1 MPIEASRTRVAV
13 RRPPG
18 GGRAVVSLET
28 SGPPD
33 RPVIRPMLLS
43 ADASG
48 AAISLV
54 PEGALLLAGDAVEID
69 VSVGAGARLEL
80 QEPAGTVAYAMAG
93 GSASWAVT
101 ITLGSAASLVWA
113 GEPFVVAADANVT
126 RTTRVRLGWG
136 AMLALR
142 ETLVLGRHDEAPGCI
157 RQDFAA
163 IGQNDVPLLSESLDA
178 GPEAGP
184 LLMGGMRVLGSVLTL
199 GYRTHRA
206 AVSPGV
212 AHLDL
217 AGMGT
222 MARALAHQVHDVDLG
237 GTWDAARRELVS
249 QPGRSAPE
257 SRTPDCQPQPGTRP
271 G

>member
-1 MPIEASRTRVAV
+1 MPTESSCTRVAV
-13 RRPPG
+13 RRPPD

-28 SGPPD
+28 RGPPD

-43 ADASG
+43 ADAAG

-54 PEGALLLAGDAVEID
+54 PEGALLLAGDSVEID

-80 QEPAGTVAYAMAG
+80 QEPAGTVAYAMG
-93 GSASWAVT
+93 ERSASWAVT
-101 ITLGSAASLVWA
+101 ITLGPAASLVWA

-142 ETLVLGRHDEAPGCI
+142 EILVLGRHGEAPGRI
-157 RQDFAA
+157 RQDFVAV
-163 IGQNDVPLLSESLDA
+163 GQNDLPVLSDSLDV
-178 GPEAGP
+178 GPESGP
-184 LLMGGMRVLGSVLTL
+184 LLMGGARVLGSVLTL
-199 GYRTHRA
+199 GYRTPRA
-206 AVSPGV
+206 AVAPGV

-222 MARALAHQVHDVDLG
+222 MSRALAHQVHDVELG
-237 GTWDAARRELVS
+237 RTWHAARRELVS

-257 SRTPDCQPQPGTRP
+257 SQTPDRRPQPSTRP

>member
-1 MPIEASRTRVAV
+1 MPTEESCTRVTV

-18 GGRAVVSLET
+18 GGRAVVSMAT

-43 ADASG
+43 ANAEG
-48 AAISLV
+48 ARVSLV
-54 PEGALLLAGDAVEID
+54 PEGALLLAGDAVRID

-80 QEPAGTVAYAMAG
+80 QEPGGTVAYAMSGAK
-93 GSASWAVT
+93 ASWNVT
-101 ITLGSAASLVWA
+101 ITLGPASSLTWA
-113 GEPFVVAADANVT
+113 GEPFVVAAGAEVD
-126 RTTRVRLGWG
+126 RRTRVSLGWG

-142 ETLVLGRHDEAPGCI
+142 EALVLGRHGEEPGRM
-157 RQDFAA
+157 RQEFVAV
-163 IGQNDVPLLSESLDA
+163 GQNNVPVLADSLDI
-178 GPEAGP
+178 GPESGP
-184 LLMGGMRVLGSVLTL
+184 MLSGGARVLGSVLTL
-199 GYRTHRA
+199 GFRTPK
-206 AVSPGV
+206 VSVPGI

-222 MARALAHQVHDVDLG
+222 MSRVLVDEVHQMGLA
-237 GTWDAARRELVS
+237 GTWDAARQGMVS

-257 SRTPDCQPQPGTRP
+257 SQTQERRPQPSTRP

>member
-43 ADASG
+43 ADAAG
-48 AAISLV
+48 AAVSLV

-101 ITLGSAASLVWA
+101 ITLGPAAALVWA

-142 ETLVLGRHDEAPGCI
+142 ETLVLGRHDEAAGRV

-163 IGQNDVPLLSESLDA
+163 IGHNDVPLLSESLDV

-184 LLMGGMRVLGSVLTL
+184 LLMGGMRCHGLGAHPRLSHAPSRSLAWCCPS
-199 GYRTHRA
+199 G
-206 AVSPGV
+206 PGWDG
-212 AHLDL
+212 HDG
-217 AGMGT
+217 AGAGPSGARRGARRDVGCSA
-222 MARALAHQVHDVDLG
+222 ARAG
-237 GTWDAARRELVS
+237 
-249 QPGRSAPE
+249 QPACAIRS
-257 SRTPDCQPQPGTRP
+257 
-271 G
+271 